1 MMLYIFISIV
11 AGVSIVIARIINCNL
26 AKKIGNF
33 QGTFLNYVFGL
44 LFSFIFLLFSS
55 ENANIF
61 SIKFITVPLWA
72 YLGGLAGVVVIV
84 MSTYITP
91 KISSF
96 YLTLLI
102 FIGQLFIGII
112 IDYFALNQLSIG
124 KVIGGVLVLTG
135 LTYNLLLDKKQ
146 KPVEV
151 VLTHL
156 D

>member
-11 AGVSIVIARIINCNL
+11 AGISIVVARIINCNL
-26 AKKIGNF
+26 AKEIGNF

-44 LFSFIFLLFSS
+44 LFSFIFLLLSGES
-55 ENANIF
+55 TNIF
-61 SIKFITVPLWA
+61 NIKLNMVPLWA
-72 YLGGLAGVVVIV
+72 YLGGLSGVVVIV
-84 MSTYITP
+84 MSSYITP

-124 KVIGGVLVLTG
+124 KVIGGLLVLTG

-151 VLTHL
+151 VINHL

>member
-11 AGVSIVIARIINCNL
+11 AGISIVVARIINCNL
-26 AKKIGNF
+26 AKEIGNF

-44 LFSFIFLLFSS
+44 LFSFIFLLLSGES
-55 ENANIF
+55 TNIF
-61 SIKFITVPLWA
+61 NTKWNMVPLWA
-72 YLGGLAGVVVIV
+72 YLGGLSGVVVIV
-84 MSTYITP
+84 MSSYITP

-112 IDYFALNQLSIG
+112 IDYFALNKLSIG
-124 KVIGGVLVLTG
+124 KVIGGIIVLTG

-146 KPVEV
+146 KPIEV
-151 VLTHL
+151 VLNHQ